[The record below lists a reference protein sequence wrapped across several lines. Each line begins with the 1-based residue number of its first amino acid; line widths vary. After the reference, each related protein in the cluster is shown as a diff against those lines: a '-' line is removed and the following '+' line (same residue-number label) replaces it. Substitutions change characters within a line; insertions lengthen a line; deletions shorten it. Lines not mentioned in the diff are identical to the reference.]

1 MAYVPRLTS
10 DGMAGNPKWYA
21 SNPFYTSGY
30 GLPNCTCYS
39 WGRWWEISDPD
50 NQWIHQPNLSMGNA
64 KQWWDYNVNN
74 SIYNYGFTPEL
85 GAVLCFTNNNPL
97 SNGHVAVVEEI
108 FDDHIVT
115 SNSDWGGQYFY
126 LEVLYPDANNQ
137 YHHASYWSQ
146 GFIYNPYAEQ
156 PIPPTP
162 PSETRKRHFPFAV
175 AWRYWNG
182 FKR

>member
-1 MAYVPRLTS
+1 MAYTPRLNS
-10 DGMAGNPKWYA
+10 NGMAGNPKWY
-21 SNPFYTSGY
+21 SQNPFYTSGF

-39 WGRWWEISDPD
+39 WGRWWEIADPE
-50 NQWIHQPNLSMGNA
+50 NVGIHTPNLSLGNG
-64 KQWWDYNVNN
+64 KEWWQYNINN
-74 SIYNYGFTPEL
+74 NIYEYGQSPKL

-97 SNGHVAVVEEI
+97 SNGHVAVVEQI
-108 FDDHIVT
+108 YSDHIVT

-126 LEVLYPDANNQ
+126 LETLYPDANNQ
-137 YHHASYWSQ
+137 YHHATYWSQ

-156 PIPPTP
+156 PPPPVIT
-162 PSETRKRHFPFAV
+162 SSKKHFPFAI